1 MKGIIFHTLKNANL
15 TNNIKIDVS
24 NIINCQCYE
33 RIFTIFDTKN
43 KYQLYIEYYNPMKE
57 LSLFDISSVDTKI
70 INLPTKQR
78 CINEIGEIKFKQDA
92 LQNYVNKVQNEII
105 PISYADI
112 LYTKGGLI

>member
-1 MKGIIFHTLKNANL
+1 MKGRIFHTLKNANL

-43 KYQLYIEYYNPMKE
+43 KYQLHIEYYNPMKDI
-57 LSLFDISSVDTKI
+57 SLFDISRVDTKI

-78 CINEIGEIKFKQDA
+78 CINEIDEIKFKQDA
-92 LQNYVNKVQNEII
+92 LQKYENKIQNEI
-105 PISYADI
+105 
-112 LYTKGGLI
+112 LREMER